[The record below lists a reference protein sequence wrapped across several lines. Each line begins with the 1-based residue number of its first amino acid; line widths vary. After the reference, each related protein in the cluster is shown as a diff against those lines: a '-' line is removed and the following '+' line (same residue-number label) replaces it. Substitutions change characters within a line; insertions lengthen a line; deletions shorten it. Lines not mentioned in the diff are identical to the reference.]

1 MGQKYCKIY
10 KRINHRSSTY
20 GRIVTHKTAKGN
32 KEMINITP
40 LAKSMYPNTK
50 FGAMVVKGISS
61 SAGRAVM
68 DSIVAEEIEGIK
80 SKYPDYDRKAA
91 LTTEPLCHYTS
102 YYKQFKKSYHVLGQL
117 ESVLLKGKSIPP
129 VGVPVEAMFLAEIK
143 DLLLTAG
150 HDSDLI
156 EGALTIDAAVGS
168 VSYKGLSGQEQ
179 NLANNDLYLADEK
192 GVVSSILGGPDHRTR
207 ITELTKN
214 ALYFVY
220 GAGGVTEPLIRAH
233 LETIFSYL
241 SQAIQGVEIQTM
253 EII

>member
-1 MGQKYCKIY
+1 
-10 KRINHRSSTY
+10 
-20 GRIVTHKTAKGN
+20 
-32 KEMINITP
+32 MINITP
-40 LAKSMYPNTK
+40 LARSVYPNTK

-61 SAGRAVM
+61 NAGRAVM
-68 DSIVAEEIEGIK
+68 DNIVAGEIEAIK
-80 SKYPDYDRKAA
+80 SKYPDYDRKVV
-91 LTTEPLCHYTS
+91 LTTEPLCHYAS
-102 YYKQFKKSYHVLGQL
+102 YYRQFKKSYHVLGQL

-129 VGVPVEAMFLAEIK
+129 VGAPIEAMFLAEIK

-150 HDSDLI
+150 HDFDRI

-168 VSYKGLSGQEQ
+168 VNYIGLSGQEQ
-179 NLANNDLYLADEK
+179 YLVNDDLYLTDGK

-207 ITELTKN
+207 ITESTKN

-241 SQAIQGVEIQTM
+241 SQAIQGVEIQTI